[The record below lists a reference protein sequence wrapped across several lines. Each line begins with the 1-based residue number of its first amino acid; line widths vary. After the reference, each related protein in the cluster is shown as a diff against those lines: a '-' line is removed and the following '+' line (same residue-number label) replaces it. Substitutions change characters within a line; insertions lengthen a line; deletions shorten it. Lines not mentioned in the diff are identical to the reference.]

1 MKSILAGAVLAF
13 AISAAAAQT
22 MPNANQTPEQ
32 SNSGSAMPNANRTP
46 EGANNLPNGDG
57 TLTPSTGVSP
67 YGTTGIGPVPT
78 PQPTPCTTGAACPAC
93 PQPPV
98 PAPAGSPQTI
108 PSPQCPVSPIP

>member
-1 MKSILAGAVLAF
+1 MKSILAAALLAGAIV
-13 AISAAAAQT
+13 SASAQT

-32 SNSGSAMPNANRTP
+32 SNSGPAMPNANRTP

-57 TLTPSTGVSP
+57 TLAPSTGVSP
-67 YGTTGIGPVPT
+67 YGTTGTGPVPT
-78 PQPTPCTTGAACPAC
+78 PQPTPCATGAACPAC

-108 PSPQCPVSPIP
+108 PSPQCPVP